1 MTNNNN
7 TSNRPKREMHPA
19 KKIDKKTVKRLFSYI
34 LRYKIRF
41 SLVIIFIII
50 SSVITAFSTKLLG
63 ETLIDKYILPY
74 LKASSIDYPAFFKFL
89 GFLATIYLVG
99 VTSSFFYTRIMVDIS
114 QGVLKTIRDEL
125 FTHMQKLPIRYF
137 DTNSRGN
144 VMSRF
149 TNDTDTLRQL
159 ITQSIP
165 QFFSTI
171 ITLISVSITMIT
183 LNIWLTVVVVLLTIF
198 LTLSVLKKITAKSSK
213 HFVKQQQTLGDLN
226 GYIEEMIQGQKVV
239 KVFCYEKGT
248 TEVFEEKNAT
258 LRQSAYRA
266 NTFASMLMPIV
277 NNLGIL
283 QCVILAIIGGYLAIK
298 GIGGVTIGVIASFIM
313 LSRNFNMPIAQ
324 ISQQLNVIIMAF
336 AGSKRIFELLD
347 EKTED
352 DNGYV
357 SLVNAKEENG
367 KLVETKERTGV
378 WAWKHP
384 HSDGKI
390 TYTKLLGEISL
401 IDVDFSYDNQKTIL
415 HNINI
420 DAKSGQKIALVGAT
434 GAGKTTITNL
444 LNKFYDISS
453 GKIRYDGINIDKIK
467 KKDLRN
473 ALGVVLQE
481 TNLFTGTIIDNI
493 RYGRLDATD
502 EECIEAGKKAN
513 AHYFIELLKDGYN
526 TVITGNGEGLS
537 QGQRQLLSI
546 ARAIVADPPVMIL
559 DEATS
564 SIDTHTEAIV
574 QKGMDMLMKGRT
586 VFVIAHR
593 LSTIQNS
600 DKIIVLDFGK
610 IIEQGSHEELIE
622 QKGKYY
628 QLYTGLFELE

>member
-1 MTNNNN
+1 MTNNIN

-19 KKIDKKTVKRLFSYI
+19 KKIDKKTVKRVFSYI

-63 ETLIDKYILPY
+63 ETLIDQYILPY

-266 NTFASMLMPIV
+266 NTFASILMPIV

-384 HSDGKI
+384 HSDGNI

-401 IDVDFSYDNQKTIL
+401 TDVDFSYDNQKTIL

-600 DKIIVLDFGK
+600 DKIIVLDFGE